1 MLFVV
6 LVIIYVKYVF
16 YCKCNRRF
24 VLDVKF
30 IYIIYIFWFILL
42 KKYIL
47 KVFLWK
53 LEFIVYYFN
62 EVNKAWLFGD

>member
-16 YCKCNRRF
+16 YCKCNRGF

-30 IYIIYIFWFILL
+30 IYIYIFWFILL